1 MHIMHRV
8 NEYFIYI
15 KTEIELRTAYPW
27 LPARRNNM
35 EDVEKTT
42 EVTKETPEIKHL
54 VRIVNT
60 DLDGHKSVQYA
71 LTGLKGIGIR
81 TAKILANNAGIDSA
95 EIIGSLDDS
104 EVDKLRKTID
114 DFESVVPTWML
125 NRRKDLATGKDK
137 HLIGV
142 NLGLSLTEDINI
154 MKKTRSYRGIRHER
168 GLRVRGQRTRSTG
181 RSGTTV
187 GVSRKRV

>member
-1 MHIMHRV
+1 
-8 NEYFIYI
+8 
-15 KTEIELRTAYPW
+15 
-27 LPARRNNM
+27 M
-35 EDVEKTT
+35 EDVKKTT
-42 EVTKETPEIKHL
+42 GKTKETPDVKHL

-81 TAKILANNAGIDSA
+81 TAKILANNAGIDST
-95 EIIGSLDDS
+95 EILGSLNES
-104 EVDKLRKTID
+104 EVEKLRKTID
-114 DFESVVPTWML
+114 DFENVVPTWML
-125 NRRKDLATGKDK
+125 NRRRDLATGTDK

-142 NLGLSLTEDINI
+142 NLGLSLTDDINI

-187 GVSRKRV
+187 GVSRKRL

>member
-1 MHIMHRV
+1 
-8 NEYFIYI
+8 
-15 KTEIELRTAYPW
+15 
-27 LPARRNNM
+27 M

-42 EVTKETPEIKHL
+42 EETKGTPEIKHL

-81 TAKILANNAGIDSA
+81 TAKILANDAGIDSA
-95 EIIGSLDDS
+95 EIIGSLNDS
-104 EVDKLRKTID
+104 EVEKLRKAID
-114 DFESVVPTWML
+114 DFESVVPVWML

-137 HLIGV
+137 HLVGV

-187 GVSRKRV
+187 GVSRKRT

>member
-1 MHIMHRV
+1 
-8 NEYFIYI
+8 
-15 KTEIELRTAYPW
+15 
-27 LPARRNNM
+27 M

-137 HLIGV
+137 HLMGV

>member
-1 MHIMHRV
+1 
-8 NEYFIYI
+8 
-15 KTEIELRTAYPW
+15 
-27 LPARRNNM
+27 M

-137 HLIGV
+137 HLMGV

-187 GVSRKRV
+187 GVSRKRT

>member
-1 MHIMHRV
+1 MHDNAVV

-15 KTEIELRTAYPW
+15 KTEIELRITYPW

-42 EVTKETPEIKHL
+42 EEIEGTPEIKHL

-71 LTGLKGIGIR
+71 LAGLKGIGIR
-81 TAKILANNAGIDSA
+81 TAKILANNAGIEST
-95 EIIGSLDDS
+95 EIIGSLNDS
-104 EVDKLRKTID
+104 EVEKLRKTID
-114 DFESVVPTWML
+114 DFENVVPTWML
-125 NRRKDLATGKDK
+125 NRRNDLATGKDK

-142 NLGLSLTEDINI
+142 NLGLLVTEDINI

-181 RSGTTV
+181 RSGATV

>member
-1 MHIMHRV
+1 
-8 NEYFIYI
+8 
-15 KTEIELRTAYPW
+15 
-27 LPARRNNM
+27 M

-42 EVTKETPEIKHL
+42 EETTKGAPEIKHL

-81 TAKILANNAGIDSA
+81 TARILANNAGIEPT

-104 EVDKLRKTID
+104 EVEKLKKTID
-114 DFESVVPTWML
+114 DFGAVVPAWML
-125 NRRKDLATGKDK
+125 NRRKDIATGKDK

-142 NLGLSLTEDINI
+142 DLVLSVTDDINI
-154 MKKTRSYRGIRHER
+154 MKKTRSYCGIRHER
-168 GLRVRGQRTRSTG
+168 GLRVHGQRTRSTG
-181 RSGTTV
+181 RSGATV
-187 GVSRKRV
+187 GVSRKRA